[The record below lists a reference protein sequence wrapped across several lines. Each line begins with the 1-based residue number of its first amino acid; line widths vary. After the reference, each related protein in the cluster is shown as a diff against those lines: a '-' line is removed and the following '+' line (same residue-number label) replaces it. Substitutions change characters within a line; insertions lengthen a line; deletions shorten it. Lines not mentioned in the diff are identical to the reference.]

1 MNNSGVSKIIFEE
14 FPGDRRNNGKSKKL
28 FANFKKNK
36 FVIYIIIVLI
46 LFSISSFLNLKYL
59 DASLNDKYKLS
70 HETTENFAIIKDRRK
85 IFYDIGFKTVRQSEK
100 ILDSNFYECTEAS
113 GERTME
119 DYQDR
124 ILVYY
129 GIDNKVQK
137 VDFELIFKEKDFAY
151 KNLNAV
157 LKNFV
162 NVDINKKMIANAMN
176 NSNVNY
182 SDYEKSISLEYK
194 VLSYNYKM
202 LKVEIER

>member
-14 FPGDRRNNGKSKKL
+14 FPGNRRNKEKSKKL
-28 FANFKKNK
+28 FTNLKINEFII
-36 FVIYIIIVLI
+36 FIIIVLF
-46 LFSISSFLNLKYL
+46 LFIISSFLNLKYL
-59 DASLNDKYKLS
+59 DASLNDKYKLT
-70 HETTENFAIIKDRRK
+70 HKTNDDFATIKNREK
-85 IFYDIGFKTVRQSEK
+85 IFYDIGFEMVRQTEK

-113 GERTME
+113 GEILME
-119 DYQDR
+119 DYQDQ
-124 ILVYY
+124 ISVYY
-129 GIDNKVQK
+129 DINNKVQK
-137 VDFELIFKEKDFAY
+137 VDFELIFKEVDFAY